1 MRVIYNQSTDP
12 AYNLALEEVMLTEC
26 DDDIAMLWRNSP
38 AVIIGKNQN
47 AIEEL
52 DLDFVKRNS
61 VAVIRRMTGGGAV
74 FHDLGNINF
83 TFIQR
88 CGSGDFNN
96 YDLFTVPVRDYLRS
110 LGAECEL
117 SSRNDLL
124 IDGMK
129 ISGNAQ
135 TVRRGRILHHGTM
148 LYSADLGRLSGA
160 LRARNIKVESKGIKS
175 HRSRVVNIC
184 EKIERKMEPEEFLLG
199 MLEYFLNHLSDA
211 HLSRVTEEERVAA
224 EKLVTEKYGRWE
236 WNFGESPKFQFC
248 CAAKFDFGVVEVNLS
263 VQDGAISDLRI
274 LGDFFGEKEIG
285 ELEKLLTGTRFETTA
300 LEEKL
305 ILCDVGSYIAGMD
318 RETLLTL
325 LIKQET

>member
-117 SSRNDLL
+117 SGRNDLL

-160 LRARNIKVESKGIKS
+160 LRARNIRWKARES
-175 HRSRVVNIC
+175 
-184 EKIERKMEPEEFLLG
+184 
-199 MLEYFLNHLSDA
+199 NHTVPA
-211 HLSRVTEEERVAA
+211 
-224 EKLVTEKYGRWE
+224 W
-236 WNFGESPKFQFC
+236 
-248 CAAKFDFGVVEVNLS
+248 
-263 VQDGAISDLRI
+263 
-274 LGDFFGEKEIG
+274 
-285 ELEKLLTGTRFETTA
+285 
-300 LEEKL
+300 
-305 ILCDVGSYIAGMD
+305 
-318 RETLLTL
+318 
-325 LIKQET
+325 